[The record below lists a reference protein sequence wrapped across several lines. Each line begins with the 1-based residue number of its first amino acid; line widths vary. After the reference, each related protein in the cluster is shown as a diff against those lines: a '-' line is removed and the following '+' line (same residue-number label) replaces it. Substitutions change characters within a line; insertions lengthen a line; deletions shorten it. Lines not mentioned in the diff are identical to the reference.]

1 MNELSMNR
9 KWFGFAALFVAAI
22 TLLNLSSCAHSQQL
36 VGITVSPQGTTITLG
51 GFGERVST
59 QFTAYGSYI
68 HPPENK
74 DVTSKAVW
82 TTDSPS
88 IITLSSSQPGLV
100 TTTGEGC
107 GTNLGVTAS
116 VYSDPS
122 NPSAG
127 SVVVGSATISVSF
140 ATGSSCP

>member
-1 MNELSMNR
+1 MNR
-9 KWFGFAALFVAAI
+9 KWFGIAALLVAAI
-22 TLLNLSSCAHSQQL
+22 VLLNLSSCARSQHL
-36 VGITVSPQGTTITLG
+36 VGITLSPQGTTITLG
-51 GFGERVST
+51 GFGEKVST

-68 HPPENK
+68 HPPETK

-88 IITLSSSQPGLV
+88 IISLSSSQPGLV
-100 TTTGEGC
+100 TTTGLGC

-140 ATGSSCP
+140 GQNIPCP